1 MIAVSGS
8 LTLDDFLRLPAIEES
23 PAWEYLN
30 GEPVQKPMPGGK
42 HSRLQLRLASAI
54 NAATSSYEALPELR
68 CTVGGRSL
76 VPDLVVVAIEEIPVD
91 ADGEIIS
98 TGLDFAPP
106 WVIEILSPDQNQTKV
121 TRKILHLLRQGG
133 QMGWL
138 VDPDERV
145 VLVYRRDRL
154 PDEFTEAAV
163 LPCLEGID
171 LRLTAEEL
179 FGWLQVRV

>member
-1 MIAVSGS
+1 MIAVPGS
-8 LTLDDFLRLPAIEES
+8 LTLNDFLKLPFIEES
-23 PAWEYLN
+23 PAWEFIDS
-30 GEPVQKPMPGGK
+30 EAMQKPMPGGK

-54 NAATSSYEALPELR
+54 NATTPTYEALPELR
-68 CTVGGRSL
+68 CSFGGRSI
-76 VPDLVVVAIEEIPVD
+76 VPDLVVVATEQIPVD

-98 TGLDFAPP
+98 TGLEFAPP

-121 TRKILHLLRQGG
+121 TRKILHTLRHGG

-145 VLVYRRDRL
+145 VLVYRCDRL
-154 PDEFTEAAV
+154 PDEFTGDAV

-171 LRLTAEEL
+171 LQLTAEEM
-179 FGWLQVRV
+179 FGWLKVRA